1 VRRDISRT
9 LVVVAEQPQ
18 LWAAIRDRLDPSLAL
33 VRNAR
38 PTQLE
43 EVWPRADPWP
53 WLVVGAARE
62 VPEALSTLVADRP
75 IPVLWLRRPEGA
87 LPPCAVVHPS
97 WNRLAGELDAL
108 STTPVLGM
116 SFAPRRGIRA
126 NGGPVVQAPE
136 LEGLMAAHPRGLPPF
151 GGVQRLQRAIERHA
165 LPCLVQVTDEV
176 VRLRAPAEPR
186 RERRGPV
193 RPASGGHRSP
203 ATMGSARV
211 NESAFP
217 RSPGVAHR
225 PGEEGGFRKGGPAP
239 PCSP

>member
-43 EVWPRADPWP
+43 EVWSRADPWP
-53 WLVVGAARE
+53 WLVVGAATE
-62 VPEALSTLVADRP
+62 VPEKLCALVAGRP
-75 IPVLWLRRPEGA
+75 IPVLWLRRPEGP
-87 LPPCAVVHPS
+87 LPACAVVHPS

-108 STTPVLGM
+108 STTPVFGLR
-116 SFAPRRGIRA
+116 FAPRRGVRA

-151 GGVQRLQRAIERHA
+151 GGVQRVQRTIERHA
-165 LPCLVQVTDEV
+165 LPCLVQITDEV
-176 VRLRAPAEPR
+176 VKL
-186 RERRGPV
+186 RGP
-193 RPASGGHRSP
+193 R
-203 ATMGSARV
+203 
-211 NESAFP
+211 
-217 RSPGVAHR
+217 
-225 PGEEGGFRKGGPAP
+225 
-239 PCSP
+239 

>member
-43 EVWPRADPWP
+43 EVWTRADPWP

-62 VPEALSTLVADRP
+62 VPETLGALIADRP
-75 IPVLWLRRPEGA
+75 IPVLWLREPEGP
-87 LPPCAVVHPS
+87 LPASAVVHPS

-108 STTPVLGM
+108 STTPVFGL
-116 SFAPRRGIRA
+116 SFAPRRGVRA
-126 NGGPVVQAPE
+126 NGGAVVQAPE

-151 GGVQRLQRAIERHA
+151 GGVQRLQRTIERHG
-165 LPCLVQVTDEV
+165 LPCLVQVTDDV
-176 VRLRAPAEPR
+176 VRLRGPR
-186 RERRGPV
+186 
-193 RPASGGHRSP
+193 
-203 ATMGSARV
+203 
-211 NESAFP
+211 
-217 RSPGVAHR
+217 
-225 PGEEGGFRKGGPAP
+225 
-239 PCSP
+239 